1 MKTKW
6 KVMIEIPAGYDDC
19 ISGEYTGIAYD
30 TREEARREFM
40 QAKEDV
46 NVECAWIEGVE
57 A

>member
-6 KVMIEIPAGYDDC
+6 TVMIEIPAGYDDC